1 MKLVSITEA
10 TMTWTGEITPI
21 LGDGR
26 PESLNYGTGDV
37 TRPNFLYIP
46 IPLSRI
52 RTMHRYLSRDKIA
65 YCIESVGG
73 HVVSVRDKDKIPEN
87 AIIIENP
94 GRYLIHTGEG
104 HITVSMGEELSRA
117 LGPNPIETLK
127 ELEIFDDS
135 GRGIRTP
142 IAYTGELRVMY
153 AGYYKDESDP
163 KGPILIAEQVSVP
176 ELPSI
181 RNRLGLSSLPTL
193 ASGQTYIP
201 HITYGYIAKKNLIH
215 QSYKDKDVTDDE

>member
-1 MKLVSITEA
+1 M
-10 TMTWTGEITPI
+10 PI
-21 LGDGR
+21 
-26 PESLNYGTGDV
+26 
-37 TRPNFLYIP
+37 
-46 IPLSRI
+46 
-52 RTMHRYLSRDKIA
+52 
-65 YCIESVGG
+65 

-104 HITVSMGEELSRA
+104 HITISMGEELSRA

-127 ELEIFDDS
+127 ELDLFDAS